1 MTDSRPKKPQPKDLQ
16 TSFAARAQR
25 KGDVVTGR
33 IVKITDSVAFLDYG
47 ARSEG
52 YLRLA
57 ELKGDD
63 DQLLVNEGDTI
74 NAVIISAQG
83 AVELSYKAAQAN
95 QAIANLGVAFK
106 AQTPVSGKITGV
118 NKGGYEVRIDGARA
132 FCPASQLA
140 FSFIDEPARE
150 VGNTYE
156 FLITEFDGGR
166 SLVVSRRQLLERRKD
181 EARSI
186 MGDKLRVG
194 DRLQGKVTEIRNFG
208 LFVDLGDS
216 LEGMVHVSEIS
227 HQRVQHPSEKVS
239 VGDAI
244 EVEVIKVDVE
254 KAQIGLSMRRLE
266 SDPWAD
272 FARELEV
279 GKTMSGLVSR
289 IEQFGAFVTLAPS
302 IEGLLHVSGISA
314 EQRLDH
320 PSDLLE
326 IGQDIEVVIEKI
338 DLDKRRIGLLTPA
351 VAEKRKPVEI
361 TVEEGQLIKGPVTR
375 VERFGVFI
383 EVQENLQGVIPNGE
397 MATQR
402 GADHRRM
409 FPLGTV
415 LEAKIIEI
423 DRKRGRIRLS
433 RKALEEHDE
442 QEALKAYSKSQE
454 TPNSLGSF
462 GDLLKDFLKTE

>member
-1 MTDSRPKKPQPKDLQ
+1 M
-16 TSFAARAQR
+16 
-25 KGDVVTGR
+25 TGR

-181 EARSI
+181 EARRLT
-186 MGDKLRVG
+186 GDKLRG
-194 DRLQGKVTEIRNFG
+194 
-208 LFVDLGDS
+208 
-216 LEGMVHVSEIS
+216 
-227 HQRVQHPSEKVS
+227 
-239 VGDAI
+239 
-244 EVEVIKVDVE
+244 
-254 KAQIGLSMRRLE
+254 
-266 SDPWAD
+266 
-272 FARELEV
+272 
-279 GKTMSGLVSR
+279 
-289 IEQFGAFVTLAPS
+289 
-302 IEGLLHVSGISA
+302 
-314 EQRLDH
+314 
-320 PSDLLE
+320 
-326 IGQDIEVVIEKI
+326 
-338 DLDKRRIGLLTPA
+338 
-351 VAEKRKPVEI
+351 
-361 TVEEGQLIKGPVTR
+361 
-375 VERFGVFI
+375 
-383 EVQENLQGVIPNGE
+383 
-397 MATQR
+397 
-402 GADHRRM
+402 
-409 FPLGTV
+409 
-415 LEAKIIEI
+415 
-423 DRKRGRIRLS
+423 
-433 RKALEEHDE
+433 
-442 QEALKAYSKSQE
+442 
-454 TPNSLGSF
+454 
-462 GDLLKDFLKTE
+462 